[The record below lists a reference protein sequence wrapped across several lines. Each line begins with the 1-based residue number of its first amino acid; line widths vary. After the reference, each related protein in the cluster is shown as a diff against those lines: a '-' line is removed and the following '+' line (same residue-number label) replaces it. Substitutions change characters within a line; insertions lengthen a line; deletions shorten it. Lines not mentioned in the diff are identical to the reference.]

1 MLLQA
6 CAEFPQRTAKQGT
19 GPKALQPNGKEVEM
33 GHQILSSGMERV
45 RAGVGGVVL
54 EKPKGWLGLVEKA
67 SKKERCLN
75 RVLKHE

>member
-1 MLLQA
+1 
-6 CAEFPQRTAKQGT
+6 
-19 GPKALQPNGKEVEM
+19 M
-33 GHQILSSGMERV
+33 GNHFLSSGTVTV
-45 RAGVGGVVL
+45 RGGVGGVGVL